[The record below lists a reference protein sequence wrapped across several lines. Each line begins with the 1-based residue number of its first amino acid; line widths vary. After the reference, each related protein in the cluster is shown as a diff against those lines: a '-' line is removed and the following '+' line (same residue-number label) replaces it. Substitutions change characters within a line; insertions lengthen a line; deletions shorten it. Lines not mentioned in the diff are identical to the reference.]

1 MIRVVVTTVEQMA
14 RSWRGLRAGERS
26 RAEARAAA
34 LLARVP
40 RARELLVDGYGAS
53 RVILFGSLATG
64 DVRETSDV
72 DLAVAGLEPGT
83 YFSALADLMTL
94 FEVPV
99 DLVCLERAGG
109 SLLDAIT
116 TEGREL

>member
-1 MIRVVVTTVEQMA
+1 MIHVVTTTADQMA

-26 RAEARAAA
+26 RAEARAVA
-34 LLARVP
+34 LLARLP
-40 RARELLVDGYGAS
+40 RARELLVRDFRAS

-72 DLAVAGLEPGT
+72 DLAVAGLTPGT
-83 YFSALADLMTL
+83 YFSALAELMAL

-99 DLVCLERAGG
+99 DLVCLERATG
-109 SLLDAIT
+109 SLLEAIT